1 MTQTLLDT
9 DAAIRAEGDDI
20 LNRKGLRKLTE
31 EYSPFH
37 IVGSYTL
44 QLMVWRDLDIVM
56 DAPNITISQFFEL
69 GERITALLS
78 PWKMFFTNNRD
89 NEPRRYPKGLY
100 WGIRLGD
107 IKRGAWKID
116 LWAFDSDVCQEK
128 VQECQKLASRI
139 NDENR
144 LIILDIKTHV
154 WNHPRYRDTM
164 TSQDIYDAVLDHSV
178 KSIDDFWKH
187 MEKKE

>member
-1 MTQTLLDT
+1 MKMDNMTQTLIDI
-9 DAAIRAEGDDI
+9 DAAIKAEADDI
-20 LNRKGLRKLTE
+20 LNRKGLRRLIE
-31 EYSPFH
+31 EYSPFY

-69 GERITALLS
+69 GERITTLLS

-89 NEPRRYPKGLY
+89 NEPGRYPKGLY

-116 LWAFDSDVCQEK
+116 LWAFDSSGCQEK
-128 VQECQKLASRI
+128 VQECQKLANRL
-139 NDENR
+139 NDKNR
-144 LIILDIKTHV
+144 LIILDIKSHV
-154 WNHPRYRDTM
+154 
-164 TSQDIYDAVLDHSV
+164 
-178 KSIDDFWKH
+178 
-187 MEKKE
+187 